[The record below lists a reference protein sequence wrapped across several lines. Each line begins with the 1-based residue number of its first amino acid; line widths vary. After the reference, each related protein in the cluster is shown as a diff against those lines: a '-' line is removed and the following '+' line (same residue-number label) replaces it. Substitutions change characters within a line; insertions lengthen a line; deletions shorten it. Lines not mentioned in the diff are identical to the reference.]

1 MTMYKTREEWL
12 MAATGLLDNEFFVS
26 SKHDLPKKLRV
37 SCGFCGGKS
46 IGVCL
51 YEGVSSDKTR
61 ELFIDPSQDDGLR
74 ILNILLHELLHAALP
89 EGTGHKGEFR
99 SMALGF
105 GFIGKMTATEVEEGS
120 ELDKQLRRILEQ
132 VGKYPHAALKREK
145 KAKQPSNWARFVS
158 TTEVTFK
165 VVVHIERVAE
175 FGPPKDP
182 WGNNMEPV

>member
-1 MTMYKTREEWL
+1 MSTHKTREEWL
-12 MAATGLLDNEFFVS
+12 MAATGLLDKEFFVP
-26 SKHDLPKKLRV
+26 SKHDLPKLRV

-51 YEGVSSDKTR
+51 YEEVSADQTR
-61 ELFIDPSQDDGLR
+61 EIFVDPSQDEGLR
-74 ILNILLHELLHAALP
+74 ILDILLHELLHAALP
-89 EGTGHKGEFR
+89 QGTGHTGEFR

-105 GFIGKMTATEVEEGS
+105 GFIGKMTTTEVAKGS
-120 ELDKQLRRILEQ
+120 ELDKQLHRILEQ

-145 KAKQPSNWARFVS
+145 KVKQPSRWVRFVS
-158 TTEVTFK
+158 TTEDTFK

-182 WGNNMEPV
+182 WGNDMEPV